1 MKDVLL
7 FMRAVLITPIV
18 IAIGTLLILMS
29 YLVYPVIILV
39 GIFSILKADEHTDKD
54 DEDHENDWAKPDRHK

>member
-7 FMRAVLITPIV
+7 FMRAVLITPVV
-18 IAIGTLLILMS
+18 IATGALLIMMS

-39 GIFSILKADEHTDKD
+39 GLFSILKANEQTDND
-54 DEDHENDWAKPDRHK
+54 DEDHDDDWAKPDRHK